1 MVFGMAALSAKNKKE
16 IMKRKDIHKI
26 MKKNLE
32 KLVDFLSGLLVLL
45 QPWLTSRDYMNVP
58 AMKIVNA
65 SKLQLIVSAYDGN
78 IIEVG
83 LHADE

>member
-1 MVFGMAALSAKNKKE
+1 MVFGMAALSAKIKEE

-32 KLVDFLSGLLVLL
+32 KLVDFFLDLPVLL

-65 SKLQLIVSAYDGN
+65 SKSLLIVNAYYGN
-78 IIEVG
+78 PGEHVG
-83 LHADE
+83 